1 VLIVHEF
8 VILCHRYLS
17 NIDSVLLWNLVTTF
31 VKKSAPKFSVWPQL
45 FKFLYQFTFWIV
57 LIFLIFF
64 LFLSPNLIFAF
75 WNATWWHFK
84 IFHKNLNLRFLFNN
98 LSHWWSHTGGK
109 VNNLLLSFRNWLWLV
124 FSCHMYLMPS
134 LYYLYVYG
142 KEAYVG
148 VTRRNTSE
156 HVKTIGLYTPGMI
169 ESRDSQRIW
178 NGTCLFQNC
187 LSHF

>member
-1 VLIVHEF
+1 MR
-8 VILCHRYLS
+8 LCHPPDGSTSPKYKLLCFIKTKKNCKEKNALGFNWDRCYHHRYLS

-98 LSHWWSHTGGK
+98 LSHWWKSK
-109 VNNLLLSFRNWLWLV
+109 QFAPK
-124 FSCHMYLMPS
+124 F
-134 LYYLYVYG
+134 
-142 KEAYVG
+142 
-148 VTRRNTSE
+148 
-156 HVKTIGLYTPGMI
+156 
-169 ESRDSQRIW
+169 
-178 NGTCLFQNC
+178 
-187 LSHF
+187 

>member
-1 VLIVHEF
+1 MLKTIIIGPFRLPISITEIGHQSDFNPPKSVTCPISADREF
-8 VILCHRYLS
+8 SIEIGSVADFHRYLS

-31 VKKSAPKFSVWPQL
+31 VKKSAPKFSAWPQL

-98 LSHWWSHTGGK
+98 LSHWWKSK
-109 VNNLLLSFRNWLWLV
+109 QFAPK
-124 FSCHMYLMPS
+124 F
-134 LYYLYVYG
+134 
-142 KEAYVG
+142 
-148 VTRRNTSE
+148 
-156 HVKTIGLYTPGMI
+156 
-169 ESRDSQRIW
+169 
-178 NGTCLFQNC
+178 
-187 LSHF
+187 

>member
-1 VLIVHEF
+1 MFCKKVNNVCCIKSSRSKVVSKRRVNCTKPSPSVRAPWFSLTLGW
-8 VILCHRYLS
+8 ILNTPHRYLS

-31 VKKSAPKFSVWPQL
+31 VKKSAPKFSAWPQL

-98 LSHWWSHTGGK
+98 LSHWWKSK
-109 VNNLLLSFRNWLWLV
+109 QFAPK
-124 FSCHMYLMPS
+124 F
-134 LYYLYVYG
+134 
-142 KEAYVG
+142 
-148 VTRRNTSE
+148 
-156 HVKTIGLYTPGMI
+156 
-169 ESRDSQRIW
+169 
-178 NGTCLFQNC
+178 
-187 LSHF
+187 

>member
-1 VLIVHEF
+1 MVVTSFQLPYVLDAES
-8 VILCHRYLS
+8 ILSICLCRQLMISCLCLSFGKIKIPWRKITLVDSHRYLS

-31 VKKSAPKFSVWPQL
+31 VKKSAPKFSAWPQL

-98 LSHWWSHTGGK
+98 LSHWWKSK
-109 VNNLLLSFRNWLWLV
+109 QFAPK
-124 FSCHMYLMPS
+124 F
-134 LYYLYVYG
+134 
-142 KEAYVG
+142 
-148 VTRRNTSE
+148 
-156 HVKTIGLYTPGMI
+156 
-169 ESRDSQRIW
+169 
-178 NGTCLFQNC
+178 
-187 LSHF
+187 

>member
-1 VLIVHEF
+1 MAPWHF
-8 VILCHRYLS
+8 ILRSLLFYIYGMDILKIRCLWSKFYVVFYHRYLS

-31 VKKSAPKFSVWPQL
+31 VKKSAPKFSAWPQL

-98 LSHWWSHTGGK
+98 LSHWWKSK
-109 VNNLLLSFRNWLWLV
+109 QFAPK
-124 FSCHMYLMPS
+124 F
-134 LYYLYVYG
+134 
-142 KEAYVG
+142 
-148 VTRRNTSE
+148 
-156 HVKTIGLYTPGMI
+156 
-169 ESRDSQRIW
+169 
-178 NGTCLFQNC
+178 
-187 LSHF
+187 

>member
-1 VLIVHEF
+1 MKTLRTTRATTCRTFSIRVIPVLICSSAFFSKVLLTKSAEN
-8 VILCHRYLS
+8 ILGSLHRYLS

-98 LSHWWSHTGGK
+98 LSHWWKSK
-109 VNNLLLSFRNWLWLV
+109 QFAPK
-124 FSCHMYLMPS
+124 F
-134 LYYLYVYG
+134 
-142 KEAYVG
+142 
-148 VTRRNTSE
+148 
-156 HVKTIGLYTPGMI
+156 
-169 ESRDSQRIW
+169 
-178 NGTCLFQNC
+178 
-187 LSHF
+187 

>member
-1 VLIVHEF
+1 MGIMNCGTFKVLLSIHNENVKSLLSYLTSLKKLASNQISSLLWKN
-8 VILCHRYLS
+8 VTNGHRYLS
-17 NIDSVLLWNLVTTF
+17 NINSVLLWNLVTTF

-98 LSHWWSHTGGK
+98 LSHWWKSK
-109 VNNLLLSFRNWLWLV
+109 QFAPK
-124 FSCHMYLMPS
+124 F
-134 LYYLYVYG
+134 
-142 KEAYVG
+142 
-148 VTRRNTSE
+148 
-156 HVKTIGLYTPGMI
+156 
-169 ESRDSQRIW
+169 
-178 NGTCLFQNC
+178 
-187 LSHF
+187 

>member
-1 VLIVHEF
+1 MHTSSVYKCFFLPTYLSVYKCFFLPTYLSVFKCAYCLPLGEALHDTTY
-8 VILCHRYLS
+8 HRYLS

-31 VKKSAPKFSVWPQL
+31 VKKSAPKFSAWPQL

-98 LSHWWSHTGGK
+98 LSHWWKSK
-109 VNNLLLSFRNWLWLV
+109 QFAPK
-124 FSCHMYLMPS
+124 F
-134 LYYLYVYG
+134 
-142 KEAYVG
+142 
-148 VTRRNTSE
+148 
-156 HVKTIGLYTPGMI
+156 
-169 ESRDSQRIW
+169 
-178 NGTCLFQNC
+178 
-187 LSHF
+187 

>member
-1 VLIVHEF
+1 MVVTSFQLPFVLDAESISIYYLYVYE
-8 VILCHRYLS
+8 LMKALLRKLRLMHRYLS

-98 LSHWWSHTGGK
+98 LSHWWKSK
-109 VNNLLLSFRNWLWLV
+109 QFAPK
-124 FSCHMYLMPS
+124 F
-134 LYYLYVYG
+134 
-142 KEAYVG
+142 
-148 VTRRNTSE
+148 
-156 HVKTIGLYTPGMI
+156 
-169 ESRDSQRIW
+169 
-178 NGTCLFQNC
+178 
-187 LSHF
+187 

>member
-1 VLIVHEF
+1 MDFQFFSFKKTIVVTLKTFEQIF
-8 VILCHRYLS
+8 WQKLWPNFITTPSLYNLDVYVQYSCLQTSIGICALFYQETMKCWIHRYLS

-98 LSHWWSHTGGK
+98 LSHWWKSK
-109 VNNLLLSFRNWLWLV
+109 QFAPK
-124 FSCHMYLMPS
+124 F
-134 LYYLYVYG
+134 
-142 KEAYVG
+142 
-148 VTRRNTSE
+148 
-156 HVKTIGLYTPGMI
+156 
-169 ESRDSQRIW
+169 
-178 NGTCLFQNC
+178 
-187 LSHF
+187 